1 MEELQEKYENKTK
14 KNDEKF
20 SKTEFLS
27 GDIFSILVF
36 QRKLRY
42 LILKKRRHNKKFNN
56 NFFILF
62 IIHENHSFRTRENAK
77 EEVESNILSPQF
89 YFETNRSLLDTEKE

>member
-1 MEELQEKYENKTK
+1 MEELQEKYENKSK

-56 NFFILF
+56 NYYNLLIIYENIFF
-62 IIHENHSFRTRENAK
+62 
-77 EEVESNILSPQF
+77 
-89 YFETNRSLLDTEKE
+89 